1 ELIDRESRLGATLRP
16 DRSTSFLVWAPDV
29 VHHALPRAHHGR
41 AEPVLRRLRFARN
54 LARGYRDGYVYQGQN
69 SQFRRRPHG
78 APVAD
83 IPAERFVVYS
93 QTVLQPRSC
102 LVLYR
107 VEESGVA

>member
-1 ELIDRESRLGATLRP
+1 MP
-16 DRSTSFLVWAPDV
+16 C
-29 VHHALPRAHHGR
+29 HALITG
-41 AEPVLRRLRFARN
+41 ERN
-54 LARGYRDGYVYQGQN
+54 RYYADFGSLEHLARGYRDGYVYQGQN